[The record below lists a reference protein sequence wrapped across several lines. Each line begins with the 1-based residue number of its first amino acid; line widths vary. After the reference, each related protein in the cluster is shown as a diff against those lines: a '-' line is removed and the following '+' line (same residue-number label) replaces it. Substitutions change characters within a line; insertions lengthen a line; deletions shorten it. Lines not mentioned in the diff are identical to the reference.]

1 MKGNGR
7 ENSLTFA
14 TKFWHLE
21 SVDTTL
27 LETSSIFQKIAIST
41 GLPLFVVEVGGIILT
56 IILILAAILMVSAT
70 LRIKKEMIS
79 LNFKIGYMAR
89 LLKREL
95 EGSAQKKETHK
106 TKETEKEENFKEH
119 WKF

>member
-7 ENSLTFA
+7 ENSLTFT

-27 LETSSIFQKIAIST
+27 LETSSIFQMIAIST
-41 GLPLFVVEVGGIILT
+41 GLPLIVVEVGGIILT

-95 EGSAQKKETHK
+95 DGSAKKKVADE
-106 TKETEKEENFKEH
+106 TKEPEKEETYKEE